1 MNIEVLPSKETGILA
16 QIDDEADRRTV
27 ELWIARY
34 PRKTVASVL
43 DALSDG
49 GNQSA
54 IARRF
59 GVARSL
65 AFKVVA
71 RLAMSG
77 RIVPKSILDDPAIRL
92 NPSGFFVDRRVDN
105 RGTPGSGTPRRP

>member
-16 QIDDEADRRTV
+16 QIDDEADRRAV

-34 PRKTVASVL
+34 PRKTVASVF

-54 IARRF
+54 IAMRF
-59 GVARSL
+59 GIARSL
-65 AFKVVA
+65 DFKVVA
-71 RLAMSG
+71 RLVAED
-77 RIVPKSILDDPAIRL
+77 RIVPKSILDDSAIRL
-92 NPSGFFVDRRVDN
+92 DSSGFFVDRRVDS
-105 RGTPGSGTPRRP
+105 RGTTGSGTPRRP